1 MALKTINV
9 RPSLP
14 SWIFPFRLNVFSFS
28 KWRTN
33 IICVIFW
40 TYHNGTFCLRRRSP
54 GTTHTFWNVTALWNK
69 SCSIKRWTVHPCAWC
84 ASFVIA
90 LNPFVCVHT
99 QHTDSIKLLFIHNS
113 PPMMLGSPTTPATAN
128 QFINMTSSSNP
139 VQQLKT
145 TSASRSNLPGMY
157 SWQNPQVYY
166 DF

>member
-1 MALKTINV
+1 MWHWKLSTLDHLYPV
-9 RPSLP
+9 E
-14 SWIFPFRLNVFSFS
+14 FFRLDWTFSRFQNGRPTSSALFS
-28 KWRTN
+28 GHTTMVLSVW
-33 IICVIFW
+33 
-40 TYHNGTFCLRRRSP
+40 G
-54 GTTHTFWNVTALWNK
+54 GTTHTFWYVTALWNK
-69 SCSIKRWTVHPCAWC
+69 SCSIKRWTVHPFAWC

-90 LNPFVCVHT
+90 LNPFVCVHL
-99 QHTDSIKLLFIHNS
+99 QHTDSIKLLFIHNP

-139 VQQLKT
+139 VQQPKT

>member
-1 MALKTINV
+1 MADQHHLRYFLDIPQWYFLFEEEIARYNTYILECNGAVEQVMFYKAMDC
-9 RPSLP
+9 S
-14 SWIFPFRLNVFSFS
+14 PF
-28 KWRTN
+28 
-33 IICVIFW
+33 
-40 TYHNGTFCLRRRSP
+40 
-54 GTTHTFWNVTALWNK
+54 
-69 SCSIKRWTVHPCAWC
+69 AWC

-99 QHTDSIKLLFIHNS
+99 QHTDSIKLLFIHNP
-113 PPMMLGSPTTPATAN
+113 PPMMPGSPTTPATAN

-139 VQQLKT
+139 VQQPKT